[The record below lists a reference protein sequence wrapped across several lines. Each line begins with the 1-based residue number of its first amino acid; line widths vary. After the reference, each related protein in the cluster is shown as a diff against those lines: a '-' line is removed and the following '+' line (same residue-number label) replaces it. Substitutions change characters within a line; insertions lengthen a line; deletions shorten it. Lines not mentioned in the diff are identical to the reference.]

1 MLIEERLIYRGR
13 VIKLNIEKVKL
24 PNSVICELEMIHHP
38 GGVAIVAMNGQHE
51 ICLVHQFR
59 HAAGGWLWE
68 LPAGKI
74 EKSEDP
80 ALTAKR
86 ELIEEVG
93 VEAANWHYLGQ
104 TISSPGVFTEMMKL
118 YLAEGL
124 RDCQQQL
131 EDEEVLEVHW
141 FSVERIM
148 SMIQE
153 GEIYDAKTI
162 VGLFYLQQYLQ
173 SVESD

>member
-1 MLIEERLIYRGR
+1 MLIEERQIYSGR
-13 VIKLNIEKVKL
+13 VIRLNVEKVKL
-24 PNSVICELEMIHHP
+24 PNGVTCELEMIHHP
-38 GGVAIVAMNGQHE
+38 GGVAIVAMNEQQE

-74 EKSEDP
+74 EKDEAP

-93 VEAANWHYLGQ
+93 VEASTWFHLGK
-104 TISSPGVFTEMMKL
+104 TISSPGVFTEMMQL
-118 YLAEGL
+118 YLAKDLQHCE
-124 RDCQQQL
+124 QKL

-141 FSVERIM
+141 FPIKKIM
-148 SMIQE
+148 SMIQA
-153 GEIYDAKTI
+153 GEIYDAKTL
-162 VGLFYLQQYLQ
+162 VGLFFLQQHM
-173 SVESD
+173 